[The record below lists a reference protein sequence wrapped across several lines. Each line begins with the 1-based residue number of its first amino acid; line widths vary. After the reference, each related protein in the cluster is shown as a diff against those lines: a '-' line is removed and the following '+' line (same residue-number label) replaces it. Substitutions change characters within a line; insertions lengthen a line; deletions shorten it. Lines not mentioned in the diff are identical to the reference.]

1 MIDNPSREIKWQCGE
16 EDELSA
22 YEISKIINDI
32 FGRGLPK
39 EDEKFN
45 RTIERINEIGEHYH
59 VSYGDLRYAMNN
71 EIEDSVDIRAK
82 LEQLTEECGEL
93 IQASMKLIRALGNGN
108 PTKVSK
114 DEAIAKVL
122 EEWSDV
128 EVAGIYILRML
139 EGMVDYDIYE
149 RIDEIGKFKE
159 QRWIER
165 VRKERENEDYR
176 FDAGCDGDS
185 CDL

>member
-1 MIDNPSREIKWQCGE
+1 MIDNPSREIKWQYGE
-16 EDELSA
+16 GDELSA
-22 YEISKIINDI
+22 AEISKTLNDI
-32 FGRGLPK
+32 FGCGLPEPEK
-39 EDEKFN
+39 DEEHN
-45 RTIERINEIGEHYH
+45 RIIERLAEIGEHYH
-59 VSYGDLRYAMNN
+59 VSY

-82 LEQLTEECGEL
+82 LEQLAEECGEL

-128 EVAGIYILRML
+128 KIAGAYILKML
-139 EGMVDYDIYE
+139 EPMCDYDIYE
-149 RIDEIGKFKE
+149 RIDEIGEFKE

-165 VRKERENEDYR
+165 VRKERENENYR
-176 FDAGCDGDS
+176 FDAGCNGDS